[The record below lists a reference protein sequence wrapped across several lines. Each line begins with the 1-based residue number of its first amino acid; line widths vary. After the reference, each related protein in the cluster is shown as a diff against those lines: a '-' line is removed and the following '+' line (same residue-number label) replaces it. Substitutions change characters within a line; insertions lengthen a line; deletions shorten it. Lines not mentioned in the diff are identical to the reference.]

1 MRKISNK
8 QGIEGKFFSFTKS
21 IYENPQVVLKDWNL
35 SLKTRKKAEFHFHLF
50 SSALYSNYLLVRHEN
65 KAKYIQ
71 IGKEEVKPPLCAD
84 NMKTKNSK
92 ESTQKSSQNSLSE
105 FSKVSIQVST
115 VFQYTSNKQSKTEKF
130 LNTIY
135 NISKKEIF

>member
-1 MRKISNK
+1 MIPIQNVFEVPDSVIK
-8 QGIEGKFFSFTKS
+8 QG
-21 IYENPQVVLKDWNL
+21 
-35 SLKTRKKAEFHFHLF
+35 KKIKGF
-50 SSALYSNYLLVRHEN
+50 
-65 KAKYIQ
+65 Q

-105 FSKVSIQVST
+105 FSKVSIHVST